1 MKLEVG
7 KRYVRRDGKVTG
19 PIELYNHEQ
28 YHFRDS
34 MHAHTY
40 HESGVWSLVEKT
52 ERDLISEYIE
62 PEVVKDEVKTLR
74 DEFAMAAPS
83 NDIEF
88 MIGDMIGD
96 TIGDTIGTVAKFLGI
111 PVEEYHYST
120 HYLPALAKARYQWA
134 DAMLAARKERA

>member
-74 DEFAMAAPS
+74 DEVVMAVLPS
-83 NDIEF
+83 IIDFYRHALSLDLADGKIDKAEF
-88 MIGDMIGD
+88 NTDHLADLI
-96 TIGDTIGTVAKFLGI
+96 AKDSLEI
-111 PVEEYHYST
+111 
-120 HYLPALAKARYQWA
+120 A
-134 DAMLAARKERA
+134 DAYLAARKERA

>member
-62 PEVVKDEVKTLR
+62 PEVVKDDAKTLW
-74 DEFAMAAPS
+74 DEYAMAALAS
-83 NDIEF
+83 MNYDWFESSSRIA
-88 MIGDMIGD
+88 DMVSEAA
-96 TIGDTIGTVAKFLGI
+96 TL
-111 PVEEYHYST
+111 
-120 HYLPALAKARYQWA
+120 A